1 MKHTHTIQSN
11 PIHTYN
17 GIIGFDLILDKQDK
31 IKLDQFTF
39 FVFGLPNIHKYSYKE
54 LLQYLKK
61 KIIFFFKQNVKQRSY
76 SNSKID
82 INSIKM
88 TIYLYLTK
96 MKIKFKKLAINSA
109 INIFLI
115 LKKGNHDS
123 APDKK
128 LKTFYLNWQQ
138 MQIKRFE
145 IERHEGKEAR
155 GEW

>member
-1 MKHTHTIQSN
+1 M
-11 PIHTYN
+11 
-17 GIIGFDLILDKQDK
+17 K
-31 IKLDQFTF
+31 IKL
-39 FVFGLPNIHKYSYKE
+39 
-54 LLQYLKK
+54 
-61 KIIFFFKQNVKQRSY
+61 
-76 SNSKID
+76 
-82 INSIKM
+82 
-88 TIYLYLTK
+88 
-96 MKIKFKKLAINSA
+96 KKLAINSA